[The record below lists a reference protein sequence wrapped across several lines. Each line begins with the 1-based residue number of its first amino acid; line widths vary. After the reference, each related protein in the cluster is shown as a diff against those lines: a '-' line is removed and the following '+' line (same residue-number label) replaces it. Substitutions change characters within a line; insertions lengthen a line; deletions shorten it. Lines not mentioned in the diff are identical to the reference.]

1 MTLNIDVKTP
11 DGKKDGSIELPAALF
26 DVEPNIALM
35 HQVVTA
41 QLAAKR
47 QGTHSTKTRGEV
59 SGGGRKPYR
68 QKGTGRA
75 RQGSTRAPQYTGGG
89 VVHGPK
95 PRDYSQRT
103 PKKMIAAALRG
114 ALSDRARN
122 ERIHAITEL
131 VSGQT
136 PSTKSAKSFLASL
149 TENKKVLVIIGRA
162 DEVSAKSVR
171 NLPGVHVITPDQ
183 LNTYDVLN
191 ADDLVFSVE
200 ALNAYIEANAKEE
213 VSA

>member
-1 MTLNIDVKTP
+1 M
-11 DGKKDGSIELPAALF
+11 PAELF

-35 HQVVTA
+35 HQVVIA
-41 QLAAKR
+41 QRAAAR
-47 QGTHSTKTRGEV
+47 QGTHSTKSRGEV
-59 SGGGRKPYR
+59 RGGGRKPYR

-75 RQGSTRAPQYTGGG
+75 RQGSIRAPQYTGGG

-122 ERIHAITEL
+122 QRIHAVTEI

-136 PSTKSAKSFLASL
+136 PSTKSAREFLESL
-149 TENKKVLVIIGRA
+149 TGHKKVLVVIGRA
-162 DEVSAKSVR
+162 DVVSAKSVN
-171 NLPGVHVITPDQ
+171 NLPGVHVISPDQ

-200 ALNAYIEANAKEE
+200 ALNAYIESNSRSAGTEKEE